1 MKKYEKGRDKEME
14 RLKMCNAEAMKL
26 IKDLE
31 EEKKLLIYNEDNRAT
46 VSYKEGEAKPAPTY
60 HYKETRERIAALD
73 ERIRKI
79 KFELAKSNCAV
90 QVEGFDMTI
99 AEALVYLAQ
108 LRKEYEQLDELTE
121 RSQIARRITP
131 TGVIEYTEC
140 LYDVK
145 MAEDDMRKLKSK
157 IGKLQVAIDRA
168 NLLNEI
174 CV

>member
-90 QVEGFDMTI
+90 LSSSASIHCCSFGASSSTDRPSRVCNTIFRSGTDQVWSCAVTLLGMNPSST
-99 AEALVYLAQ
+99 
-108 LRKEYEQLDELTE
+108 
-121 RSQIARRITP
+121 RITVASSFP
-131 TGVIEYTEC
+131 
-140 LYDVK
+140 
-145 MAEDDMRKLKSK
+145 MAGDFF
-157 IGKLQVAIDRA
+157 IGSCSD
-168 NLLNEI
+168 
-174 CV
+174 